1 MLIKFKDLCKN
12 YGFLPRGIIHVGAH
26 ELEELPD
33 YIGEGVNKI
42 IWIEG
47 NPDIVE
53 ANKSK
58 VDGIDQILLNALIWE
73 EDGLDLSFNITNN
86 LQSSSILKMDKH
98 TQYHPHVTVDRT
110 ITLPS
115 ITLSSLLE
123 SIEFDPA
130 LYNFMNLDIQG
141 VELRALKGFKKYLNG
156 IDYIYTEVNSG
167 SVYAGNDTI
176 ESIDEYLV
184 NFGFVRVETILTD
197 FEWGDAFYKKIE
209 NND

>member
-26 ELEELPD
+26 ELEELSD
-33 YIGEGVNKI
+33 YNGEGVNKI

-53 ANKSK
+53 TNKNK
-58 VDGIDQILLNALIWE
+58 GDGIDQVLLQALIWE
-73 EDGLDLSFNITNN
+73 EDGLDLPFNITNN

-98 TQYHPHVTVDRT
+98 TQYHPQVTVDRT
-110 ITLPS
+110 ITLSS
-115 ITLSSLLE
+115 ITLSTLLE
-123 SIEFDPA
+123 SIKFDPS
-130 LYNFMNLDIQG
+130 LYNFINLDIQG
-141 VELRALKGFKKYLNG
+141 VELRALKGFEKYLSG

-176 ESIDEYLV
+176 NNIDGYLEK
-184 NFGFVRVETILTD
+184 FGFIRTETMLTD
-197 FEWGDAFYKKIE
+197 FEWGDAFYKKKS
-209 NND
+209 